1 MPVKSQFERDFKNAK
16 ILFPKLV
23 YTYNTEHGMWC
34 ITGQLDICDVKGVY
48 WDTFDIILVVPKSYP
63 YCIPLLMETS
73 KLIPRE
79 IDWHISPEGFCCM
92 DVEHNLIAMSKRG
105 INLANFIKDK
115 VYSFFANQLYKL
127 ETQHYAGAEYEH
139 HVAGVLQYYREK
151 HNISKAETVLIFLDN
166 VLSKTGI
173 GRNEPCPCGSGHK
186 IKNCHLEAIDT
197 MKLLG
202 DQKLKR
208 DKENILKH
216 IDINNI
222 ES

>member
-1 MPVKSQFERDFKNAK
+1 MTAKSQFERDFKNAK
-16 ILFPKLV
+16 ILFPKLG

-48 WDTFDIILVVPKSYP
+48 WNTFDIILVIPKSYP
-63 YCIPLLMETS
+63 YCIPLLMEQS

-105 INLANFIKDK
+105 INLTDFIKDK

-127 ETQHYAGAEYEH
+127 EAQHYAGPEYAH
-139 HVAGVLQYYREK
+139 HVAGVLQYYKEK
-151 HNISKAETVLIFLDN
+151 HNISNAETVLIFLDA
-166 VLSKTGI
+166 VLSKTRI
-173 GRNEPCPCGSGHK
+173 GRNDSCLCGSGNK
-186 IKNCHLEAIDT
+186 TKNCHIEAIDT

-202 DQKLKR
+202 MEKLKK
-208 DKENILKH
+208 DKESILSYIH
-216 IDINNI
+216 P
-222 ES
+222 